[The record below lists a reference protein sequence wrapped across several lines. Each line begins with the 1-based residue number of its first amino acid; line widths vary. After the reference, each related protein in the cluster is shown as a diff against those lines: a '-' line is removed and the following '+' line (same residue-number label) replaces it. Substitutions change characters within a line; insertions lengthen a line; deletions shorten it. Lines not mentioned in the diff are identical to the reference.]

1 MTPHPG
7 ASAPE
12 AERPAA
18 PNTAPGAA
26 AANAGCGLVA
36 AAGPDP
42 ATPGAADAGSSP
54 QATAPTPDS
63 AGAVAA
69 PHAPRTAGASP
80 RPAALSM
87 PGVSGATSP
96 DTALPAPTSPAGQP
110 APSGDPLAPGAAGP
124 QPATSAPV
132 WLTIPFVADPRTAG
146 EGPLTWGQYH
156 MWQPMLRYGPAFA
169 TLSLRQVLAVAAPG
183 VSVDECAAGIRRLV
197 ERHAGLRTRFTEG
210 EGGGGP
216 RQVAVAEGS
225 FLVEVHEVAGDSEGA
240 LAAFAERR
248 SRKLAAEP
256 FRHSHEWPVR
266 FGLVCRQ
273 GMVRA
278 VVLVCSHLAFDGW
291 SADLVGRELRALLG
305 GGGQD
310 AGQPTGQDIWQPLD
324 QAAYE
329 QSDRGRRENDRTLR
343 HWRARLAEVPD
354 APPRPPLDRPAA
366 PPIQQWWLTSPALA
380 AASVA
385 VADRTR
391 TSSSTVLLTLA
402 ATALAALRRQDT
414 VPLLLIAGNRL
425 TERQQA
431 YAGAT
436 AQDGLLLFD
445 RGSTGADRGLNDA
458 VREVYRR
465 SAASYLRGRFDRAA
479 LTDLTAELDARRR
492 HPLDLSGY
500 FNDARLSQDWVL
512 GPGPH
517 PRSARGPAFVR
528 GYDRNDMSFCLVL
541 AQQGADCRVS
551 LLADTRVLPAD
562 AIPGVL
568 SGLES
573 LLCEAA
579 TADVPLAAV
588 PAALGLA

>member
-1 MTPHPG
+1 
-7 ASAPE
+7 
-12 AERPAA
+12 
-18 PNTAPGAA
+18 
-26 AANAGCGLVA
+26 
-36 AAGPDP
+36 
-42 ATPGAADAGSSP
+42 
-54 QATAPTPDS
+54 
-63 AGAVAA
+63 
-69 PHAPRTAGASP
+69 
-80 RPAALSM
+80 
-87 PGVSGATSP
+87 
-96 DTALPAPTSPAGQP
+96 
-110 APSGDPLAPGAAGP
+110 
-124 QPATSAPV
+124 
-132 WLTIPFVADPRTAG
+132 
-146 EGPLTWGQYH
+146 
-156 MWQPMLRYGPAFA
+156 MLRYGPAFA
-169 TLSLRQVLAVAAPG
+169 TLSLRQVLALAAPG

-210 EGGGGP
+210 EGEGGGP

-225 FLVEVHEVAGDSEGA
+225 FLVEVHEVAGGSEGA

-273 GMVRA
+273 GRVRA

-305 GGGQD
+305 GGQD
-310 AGQPTGQDIWQPLD
+310 AGQPAGQPAGQDVWQPLD

-402 ATALAALRRQDT
+402 ATALAALRGQDT

-445 RGSTGADRGLNDA
+445 RGSTGANSGLDDA